1 MNIVQIKRNDPA
13 YDKVIKHQKE
23 PIRYISKK
31 RFKSLECDEK
41 NIQGFFYFK
50 MSRTNLVIQSENQS
64 FDLFK
69 ERPLFS
75 AVRGYVKGND
85 GNFYG
90 IIRSS
95 FLPLL
100 LLIAMLFCLL
110 TMFYPNE
117 PTVDD
122 EPWNPVIEQF
132 TGFDE
137 TTEEAERKQITICGF
152 TEWNVK
158 AGETGNLPIS
168 LKNPDGNPCYFTFI
182 ITLEDGTVLYQSD
195 HVPPGNEI
203 KRIKINEPLEKGTY
217 TAFVSILTNELE
229 TGAKMNSADTKIT
242 INAI

>member
-13 YDKVIKHQKE
+13 YDKVIKYQKE
-23 PIRYISKK
+23 AIRYISKK
-31 RFKSLECDEK
+31 RFKSLECDETS
-41 NIQGFFYFK
+41 IQGFFHFRK
-50 MSRTNLVIQSENQS
+50 SRTENTIQTEKNS

-69 ERPLFS
+69 ERPMFS
-75 AVRGYVKGND
+75 VVRGYVKGND
-85 GNFYG
+85 DNYYA
-90 IIRSS
+90 IIRPSL
-95 FLPLL
+95 LPFI
-100 LLIAMLFCLL
+100 LLIAILLCLL
-110 TMFYPNE
+110 TMFHPNE

-132 TGFDE
+132 VDIEE
-137 TTEEAERKQITICGF
+137 TTEEAERNQITICGF

-203 KRIKINEPLEKGTY
+203 KRIKINEPLEKGTC

-242 INAI
+242 INVI

>member
-1 MNIVQIKRNDPA
+1 MTTVQIKRNDSA
-13 YDKVIKHQKE
+13 YDKVIKHKKE

-41 NIQGFFYFK
+41 NIQGFFYFRK
-50 MSRTNLVIQSENQS
+50 SRTENIIQTEKNS

-75 AVRGYVKGND
+75 VVRGCVKGTDN
-85 GNFYG
+85 NYYG
-90 IIRSS
+90 IIRPSI
-95 FLPLL
+95 LL
-100 LLIAMLFCLL
+100 VIILLAMLLCLF
-110 TMFYPNE
+110 TMFHPIE
-117 PTVDD
+117 PTVND

-132 TGFDE
+132 VDIEE
-137 TTEEAERKQITICGF
+137 TTEEAESKQITICGF

-158 AGETGNLPIS
+158 AGETEKLPIS

-182 ITLEDGTVLYQSD
+182 ITLEDGTVLYRSD
-195 HVPPGNEI
+195 HVSPGNEI
-203 KRIKINEPLEKGTY
+203 KTITINEPLEKGTY

-242 INAI
+242 INVI

>member
-1 MNIVQIKRNDPA
+1 MNIVQIKTNDSV
-13 YDKVIKHQKE
+13 YDKVLKHKKE

-41 NIQGFFYFK
+41 NIQGFFRFRK
-50 MSRTNLVIQSENQS
+50 SRTENTIQTKKNS
-64 FDLFK
+64 FDLLK

-75 AVRGYVKGND
+75 VVRGYVKGND

-95 FLPLL
+95 ILPLL
-100 LLIAMLFCLL
+100 FLIAMLFCLL

-117 PTVDD
+117 PMLD

-132 TGFDE
+132 VDIDE
-137 TTEEAERKQITICGF
+137 TTEETERKQITICGF

-158 AGETGNLPIS
+158 AGETEKLPIS
-168 LKNPDGNPCYFTFI
+168 LKNPEGNPCYFTFI

-203 KRIKINEPLEKGTY
+203 KRITINEPLEKGTY
-217 TAFVSILTNELE
+217 TAYVSILTNELE

-242 INAI
+242 INVI

>member
-1 MNIVQIKRNDPA
+1 MSIVQIKRNDSA
-13 YDKVIKHQKE
+13 YDKVLKHKKE

-41 NIQGFFYFK
+41 NIQGFFHFK
-50 MSRTNLVIQSENQS
+50 KSRTNFVIQSEKQS
-64 FDLFK
+64 FDLLK
-69 ERPLFS
+69 ERPSFS
-75 AVRGYVKGND
+75 VVRGYVKGND

-95 FLPLL
+95 FLPFL
-100 LLIAMLFCLL
+100 LLIAMLLCLF
-110 TMFYPNE
+110 TMFHPNE

-122 EPWNPVIEQF
+122 EPWKPVIEQF
-132 TGFDE
+132 VDVEE
-137 TTEEAERKQITICGF
+137 TTEKTERKQITICGF
-152 TEWNVK
+152 TEWNIK
-158 AGETGNLPIS
+158 AGETEKLPIL
-168 LKNPDGNPCYFTFI
+168 LKNPEGNPCYFTFI

-203 KRIKINEPLEKGTY
+203 KRITINEPLEKGTY

-242 INAI
+242 INVI

>member
-1 MNIVQIKRNDPA
+1 MNIVQIKTNDSA
-13 YDKVIKHQKE
+13 YDKVLKHKKE

-41 NIQGFFYFK
+41 NIQGFFHFRK
-50 MSRTNLVIQSENQS
+50 SRTENTIQTEKNS

-137 TTEEAERKQITICGF
+137 TTEESERNQITICGF

-203 KRIKINEPLEKGTY
+203 KRITINEPLEKGTY

-229 TGAKMNSADTKIT
+229 TGVKMNSADTKIT
-242 INAI
+242 INVI

>member
-50 MSRTNLVIQSENQS
+50 KSRTNLVIQSENQS

-152 TEWNVK
+152 TEWNMK
-158 AGETGNLPIS
+158 AGESENLPIS
-168 LKNPDGNPCYFTFI
+168 LKNLEGNPCYFTFI

-203 KRIKINEPLEKGTY
+203 KRITINEPLEKGTY
-217 TAFVSILTNELE
+217 TAYVSILTNELE

-242 INAI
+242 INVI

>member
-1 MNIVQIKRNDPA
+1 MNIVQIKRNDSA
-13 YDKVIKHQKE
+13 YDKILKHKKE

-31 RFKSLECDEK
+31 RFKRLECDEK
-41 NIQGFFYFK
+41 NIQGFFHFRK
-50 MSRTNLVIQSENQS
+50 SRTENTIQTEKNS

-69 ERPLFS
+69 ERPMFS
-75 AVRGYVKGND
+75 VVRGYVKGND
-85 GNFYG
+85 DNYYA
-90 IIRSS
+90 IIRPSL
-95 FLPLL
+95 LPFI
-100 LLIAMLFCLL
+100 LLIAILLCLL
-110 TMFYPNE
+110 TMFHPNE

-132 TGFDE
+132 VDIEE
-137 TTEEAERKQITICGF
+137 TTEEAERNQITICGF

-242 INAI
+242 INVI

>member
-1 MNIVQIKRNDPA
+1 MNIVQIKTNDSA
-13 YDKVIKHQKE
+13 YDKILKHKKE

-41 NIQGFFYFK
+41 NIQGFFYCRK
-50 MSRTNLVIQSENQS
+50 SRTENTIQTEKQS

-75 AVRGYVKGND
+75 VVRGYVKGND

-90 IIRSS
+90 IIRLS
-95 FLPLL
+95 FLPHL

-117 PTVDD
+117 LTVDD
-122 EPWNPVIEQF
+122 ESWNPVIEQF
-132 TGFDE
+132 VDIEE

-152 TEWNVK
+152 TEWTVK
-158 AGETGNLPIS
+158 AGETENLPIS

-182 ITLEDGTVLYQSD
+182 ITLEDGTVLYRSD

-203 KRIKINEPLEKGTY
+203 KRININEPLEKGTY

-242 INAI
+242 INVI

>member
-1 MNIVQIKRNDPA
+1 
-13 YDKVIKHQKE
+13 
-23 PIRYISKK
+23 
-31 RFKSLECDEK
+31 
-41 NIQGFFYFK
+41 
-50 MSRTNLVIQSENQS
+50 
-64 FDLFK
+64 
-69 ERPLFS
+69 
-75 AVRGYVKGND
+75 
-85 GNFYG
+85 
-90 IIRSS
+90 
-95 FLPLL
+95 
-100 LLIAMLFCLL
+100 
-110 TMFYPNE
+110 MFYPNE

-122 EPWNPVIEQF
+122 EPCNPVIEQF

>member
-50 MSRTNLVIQSENQS
+50 KSRTNLVIQSENQS

>member
-50 MSRTNLVIQSENQS
+50 KSRTNLVIQSENQS

-110 TMFYPNE
+110 TMFYPNKL
-117 PTVDD
+117 TVDD

-137 TTEEAERKQITICGF
+137 TTEEAERNQITICGF
-152 TEWNVK
+152 TEWNVE

-203 KRIKINEPLEKGTY
+203 KRITINEPLEKGKY
-217 TAFVSILTNELE
+217 TAFVSILTNEIE

-242 INAI
+242 INVI

>member
-50 MSRTNLVIQSENQS
+50 KSRTNLVIQSENQS

-69 ERPLFS
+69 ERPMFS

-85 GNFYG
+85 DNYYG
-90 IIRSS
+90 IVRPS
-95 FLPLL
+95 FLPFI
-100 LLIAMLFCLL
+100 LLIAILLCLL
-110 TMFYPNE
+110 TMFHPNE

-122 EPWNPVIEQF
+122 ESWNPVIEQF
-132 TGFDE
+132 VDIEE
-137 TTEEAERKQITICGF
+137 TTEETERKQITICGF

-158 AGETGNLPIS
+158 AGETEKLPIS

-182 ITLEDGTVLYQSD
+182 ITLENGTVLYESD

-203 KRIKINEPLEKGTY
+203 KRITINESLEKGTY
-217 TAFVSILTNELE
+217 TAYVSILTNELE

-242 INAI
+242 INVI

>member
-1 MNIVQIKRNDPA
+1 MNIVQIKRNDPD

-41 NIQGFFYFK
+41 NIQGFFHFRK
-50 MSRTNLVIQSENQS
+50 SHTENTIQTEKNS

-69 ERPLFS
+69 EKPLFS
-75 AVRGYVKGND
+75 AVRGYVKGTND
-85 GNFYG
+85 NYYG
-90 IIRSS
+90 VLTKSVT
-95 FLPLL
+95 PLL
-100 LLIAMLFCLL
+100 VLIVVLIGAFIMLNSCN
-110 TMFYPNE
+110 TQTNN
-117 PTVDD
+117 

-132 TGFDE
+132 VDIEE

-152 TEWNVK
+152 TEWNMK
-158 AGETGNLPIS
+158 AGETENLPIS

-203 KRIKINEPLEKGTY
+203 KRITINEPLEKGTY
-217 TAFVSILTNELE
+217 TAYVSILTNEIE
-229 TGAKMNSADTKIT
+229 TGVKMNSADTKIT

>member
-1 MNIVQIKRNDPA
+1 MNIVQIKTNDSA
-13 YDKVIKHQKE
+13 YDKVIKYKKE
-23 PIRYISKK
+23 PIRYISKN

-41 NIQGFFYFK
+41 NIQGFFHFRK
-50 MSRTNLVIQSENQS
+50 SRTENTIQTEKQS

-69 ERPLFS
+69 EKPLFS

-85 GNFYG
+85 DNYYA
-90 IIRSS
+90 IIRPSL
-95 FLPLL
+95 LPVI
-100 LLIAMLFCLL
+100 LLIAMLLCSL

-132 TGFDE
+132 TNVDE
-137 TTEEAERKQITICGF
+137 TPEEAERKQITICGF

-158 AGETGNLPIS
+158 AGETKQLPIS
-168 LKNPDGNPCYFTFI
+168 LKNPEGNPCYFTFI

-203 KRIKINEPLEKGTY
+203 KRIAINEPLEKGTY

-242 INAI
+242 INVI